1 MKNPFKRTSTEDVA
15 DVCERAASGTDDPE
29 TAEQYRLGAQ
39 LAQQGLVPPHIK
51 GSTAG
56 GKKSRR
62 RG

>member
-1 MKNPFKRTSTEDVA
+1 MKNPFKRTTTEDAA
-15 DVCERAASGTDDPE
+15 DACEKAADGAADPE

-39 LAQQGLVPPHIK
+39 LARQGLVPPHIK
-51 GSTAG
+51 GSTVS